1 MKVRKEAESELRE
14 QLKRQSQ
21 AFTDHLNEAID
32 IKASEIERVL
42 TRKYDELLESERCQY
57 KIQLATAVGRLR
69 GLDQAI
75 KG

>member
-1 MKVRKEAESELRE
+1 MRKEADNELRE

-21 AFTDHLNEAID
+21 AFTDHLNEAIK

-57 KIQLATAVGRLR
+57 KIQLAAAVGRLK

-75 KG
+75 QG